1 MPQDLHALLDRL
13 LSEDVLVPLG
23 IISALFFVVS
33 LVAIPLILIRL
44 PVHYFDEHYPRSWFR
59 NHHPVLRVL
68 LHVMKNVL
76 GGIFLVAGVAMLV
89 LPGQGILSI
98 LIGLS
103 LLEFP
108 GKRRFEAKLV
118 GQPKVFQAINALR
131 KRFDRAPLV
140 VHAHPSGDTP
150 RRVDPS
156 SVREAESEK

>member
-1 MPQDLHALLDRL
+1 
-13 LSEDVLVPLG
+13 
-23 IISALFFVVS
+23 
-33 LVAIPLILIRL
+33 
-44 PVHYFDEHYPRSWFR
+44 
-59 NHHPVLRVL
+59 
-68 LHVMKNVL
+68 
-76 GGIFLVAGVAMLV
+76 MLV